1 MSKPTNELVSLLFA
15 RHGHDLLG
23 FVSNRL
29 KTQEAED
36 VVQNTYLQLLQH
48 PHPDE
53 IRNPRAYLYKT
64 AVNLG
69 LNHIRHQKVR
79 SDHLQPDLDPDSV
92 CSSVPSPE
100 TAAEDGQ
107 QLDRLRAVLA
117 GLPPLC
123 RHAFLLNRLDGL
135 THAEIAT
142 RLGISQKTVERYII
156 KAFDTCYT
164 GLGRSKGKPA
174 LR

>member
-1 MSKPTNELVSLLFA
+1 M
-15 RHGHDLLG
+15 
-23 FVSNRL
+23 
-29 KTQEAED
+29 
-36 VVQNTYLQLLQH
+36 
-48 PHPDE
+48 
-53 IRNPRAYLYKT
+53 
-64 AVNLG
+64 
-69 LNHIRHQKVR
+69 
-79 SDHLQPDLDPDSV
+79 